1 MIELKRLA
9 IDTSKHVFTLHGV
22 DASDR
27 PVLRRE
33 LRRGRWEA
41 FLAGLAPTEVVLEAC
56 GGSHHWGRRAL
67 ALGHR
72 VRLIPPQYVKPFV
85 RRGKNDRID
94 AEAIAEA
101 AARPGM
107 AEVAVKSAEAQA
119 QGMLLKMRELLVK
132 QRTQLANALRGHAA
146 EYGLVAAQGMS
157 QVEPL
162 LAAVAADPA
171 IPPLAK
177 AVLARLGQQVAHL
190 DAEIAA
196 LDAELLALHK
206 AHPISRL
213 LEGVPGIGPVTAIS
227 LALAIDPAQFTSG
240 RHLAAFLGLTPRQH
254 STGGKTRLGR
264 ISRAGNRRLRT
275 LLVVGASAVIRHV
288 RPGARLASP
297 WLLALLA
304 RKPRKLAAVALANKM
319 ARIVWA
325 MMTRG
330 EAYRRPTGSARRHA
344 GDRRHAG
351 RRLSRASVP
360 PVQECSRKAM
370 AFGRSERRD
379 TLGAFVARR
388 GRLSVQGPPAQPI
401 RASGQRAAPTGR
413 THDRNRTARQIP
425 TATALATEGPSTH
438 ERSNTHPAGPD
449 RTRSSEPGGGPP
461 PAAQGPILSEQ
472 STAHPIGPDR
482 ARSSEPGGGPLPDAR
497 GPILSEWSTMRPA
510 GSDRSRSPEPD
521 GCSPPDAPV
530 SILSEWSTMHPPGSD
545 RSRSPEPGGRR
556 SPVAQR
562 SLLSETRRRRP
573 ACPGSPIVSER
584 SATRRA
590 EARPRMDESPRP
602 VDRRQAG
609 RSRGHPPG
617 RRAAQTS
624 APRGAAP
631 GRPA

>member
-22 DASDR
+22 DAGDR

-33 LRRGRWEA
+33 LRRGRFEA
-41 FLAGLAPTEVVLEAC
+41 FLSGLAPTEVVLEAC

-94 AEAIAEA
+94 AAAIAEA

-107 AEVAVKSAEAQA
+107 AEVPVKPAEAQA
-119 QGMLLKMRELLVK
+119 QGMLLKTRELLVK
-132 QRTQLANALRGHAA
+132 QRTQTANALRGHAA
-146 EYGLVAAQGMS
+146 EYGLVAAQGIG

-206 AHPISRL
+206 AHPISQL

-227 LALAIDPAQFTSG
+227 LALAIDDPARFTSG
-240 RHLAAFLGLTPRQH
+240 RHLAAFLGLTPKQH

-275 LLVVGASAVIRHV
+275 LLVVGASAVIRHA

-319 ARIVWA
+319 ARIAWA

-330 EAYRRPTGSARRHA
+330 EAYRPT
-344 GDRRHAG
+344 
-351 RRLSRASVP
+351 
-360 PVQECSRKAM
+360 
-370 AFGRSERRD
+370 
-379 TLGAFVARR
+379 
-388 GRLSVQGPPAQPI
+388 
-401 RASGQRAAPTGR
+401 RAA
-413 THDRNRTARQIP
+413 
-425 TATALATEGPSTH
+425 
-438 ERSNTHPAGPD
+438 
-449 RTRSSEPGGGPP
+449 
-461 PAAQGPILSEQ
+461 AA
-472 STAHPIGPDR
+472 
-482 ARSSEPGGGPLPDAR
+482 
-497 GPILSEWSTMRPA
+497 
-510 GSDRSRSPEPD
+510 
-521 GCSPPDAPV
+521 
-530 SILSEWSTMHPPGSD
+530 
-545 RSRSPEPGGRR
+545 
-556 SPVAQR
+556 
-562 SLLSETRRRRP
+562 
-573 ACPGSPIVSER
+573 
-584 SATRRA
+584 
-590 EARPRMDESPRP
+590 
-602 VDRRQAG
+602 
-609 RSRGHPPG
+609 
-617 RRAAQTS
+617 
-624 APRGAAP
+624 
-631 GRPA
+631 